1 MQAITKAHK
10 HKHKQ
15 HLNASDLP
23 FLEIARKPEPPPGSA
38 RASLGGL
45 GWVSRCAFWRLWR
58 CKFRQSRD
66 RETAHL
72 SSDRDRGATA
82 PSSRPRRCSVRPPL
96 QFPRHR
102 AVVTSTLRRVHSSR
116 PVAPVVLVQRHQPT
130 THHPARPA
138 APPRSC
144 HAHALQ
150 FPHHRAVVSSPS
162 VLRPSRPSVSPSP
175 RVVSSK
181 LRRVLLNTRLVP
193 RVRIVPCVRMRAHA
207 HTHTHTSRPARAQCT

>member
-1 MQAITKAHK
+1 MTMLMILPIHHRGLHPPIQLVLDCNSAVLTTKRSKVQLIRTCNSCQELVNSADQLAHRS
-10 HKHKQ
+10 
-15 HLNASDLP
+15 NPVPDLL
-23 FLEIARKPEPPPGSA
+23 FLEIARKPEQPPGSA

-116 PVAPVVLVQRHQPT
+116 PVAPVVLVQRHQPA

-138 APPRSC
+138 APR
-144 HAHALQ
+144 
-150 FPHHRAVVSSPS
+150 RAPLPS
-162 VLRPSRPSVSPSP
+162 ARPPVSPSP
-175 RVVSSK
+175 R
-181 LRRVLLNTRLVP
+181 RLVN
-193 RVRIVPCVRMRAHA
+193 A
-207 HTHTHTSRPARAQCT
+207 TARG

>member
-1 MQAITKAHK
+1 MR
-10 HKHKQ
+10 
-15 HLNASDLP
+15 SDLL
-23 FLEIARKPEPPPGSA
+23 FLVSARKPEPPPGSA

-116 PVAPVVLVQRHQPT
+116 PVAPVVLVQRHQPA

-138 APPRSC
+138 APR
-144 HAHALQ
+144 
-150 FPHHRAVVSSPS
+150 RAPLPS
-162 VLRPSRPSVSPSP
+162 ARPPVSPSP
-175 RVVSSK
+175 RRRLVDAPARTRVSSP
-181 LRRVLLNTRLVP
+181 LLLL
-193 RVRIVPCVRMRAHA
+193 C
-207 HTHTHTSRPARAQCT
+207 

>member
-1 MQAITKAHK
+1 MR
-10 HKHKQ
+10 
-15 HLNASDLP
+15 SDLP
-23 FLEIARKPEPPPGSA
+23 FLVIARKPEPPPGSA

-116 PVAPVVLVQRHQPT
+116 PVAPVVLVQRHQPA
-130 THHPARPA
+130 THHPASPA
-138 APPRSC
+138 APPRALAMHMPSSFPITAPSSHPRRC
-144 HAHALQ
+144 SVRPALQ
-150 FPHHRAVVSSPS
+150 FPRRRASS
-162 VLRPSRPSVSPSP
+162 RR
-175 RVVSSK
+175 SSGA
-181 LRRVLLNTRLVP
+181 L
-193 RVRIVPCVRMRAHA
+193 C
-207 HTHTHTSRPARAQCT
+207 

>member
-1 MQAITKAHK
+1 MISERPALVEPCAALCSLKRGALSKARGRLVKTRGKSATLHK
-10 HKHKQ
+10 EKEKRRSPQ
-15 HLNASDLP
+15 HLNAPDLL

-116 PVAPVVLVQRHQPT
+116 PVAPVVLVQRHQPA

-138 APPRSC
+138 APR
-144 HAHALQ
+144 
-150 FPHHRAVVSSPS
+150 RAPLPS
-162 VLRPSRPSVSPSP
+162 ARPPVSPSP
-175 RVVSSK
+175 R
-181 LRRVLLNTRLVP
+181 RLVN
-193 RVRIVPCVRMRAHA
+193 A
-207 HTHTHTSRPARAQCT
+207 TARG

>member
-1 MQAITKAHK
+1 MR
-10 HKHKQ
+10 
-15 HLNASDLP
+15 SDLP

-116 PVAPVVLVQRHQPT
+116 PVAPVVLVQRHQPA

-138 APPRSC
+138 APR
-144 HAHALQ
+144 
-150 FPHHRAVVSSPS
+150 RAPLPSAPSSFS
-162 VLRPSRPSVSPSP
+162 VTAPSRQ
-175 RVVSSK
+175 RYGAW
-181 LRRVLLNTRLVP
+181 LNTRFVP
-193 RVRIVPCVRMRAHA
+193 RVRMRVARAH
-207 HTHTHTSRPARAQCT
+207 TRRIGVFSGVCIIG

>member
-1 MQAITKAHK
+1 MGGGDRSAECCGGRPPRQPRVLFPTAPYDTRDSFRSPEVVYALCP
-10 HKHKQ
+10 Q

-23 FLEIARKPEPPPGSA
+23 FLVIARKPEPPPGSA

-116 PVAPVVLVQRHQPT
+116 PVAPVVLVQRHQPA

-138 APPRSC
+138 APR
-144 HAHALQ
+144 
-150 FPHHRAVVSSPS
+150 RAPLPS
-162 VLRPSRPSVSPSP
+162 ARPPVSPSP
-175 RVVSSK
+175 R
-181 LRRVLLNTRLVP
+181 RLVN
-193 RVRIVPCVRMRAHA
+193 A
-207 HTHTHTSRPARAQCT
+207 TARG